1 MVSAAAVLVYLGFA
15 FLRQQKI
22 RRLLAYLFLSAFP
35 YFISSQAQIWHLLP
49 IMIPMSLLIP
59 GVFVELTNRF
69 VPSEKLKQFSEII
82 LLFAISLIG
91 LVSMRSYWGEIFDLP
106 KQVANEARMGQLAN
120 RVDLPL
126 YVQDTTYLPAIIF
139 YADKE
144 QVNIIRRQDDITLI
158 KRPFQL
164 ISRDFLVNQTKGFS
178 IVDQIGEMVLVRYD

>member
-1 MVSAAAVLVYLGFA
+1 
-15 FLRQQKI
+15 
-22 RRLLAYLFLSAFP
+22 
-35 YFISSQAQIWHLLP
+35 
-49 IMIPMSLLIP
+49 MIPMSLLIP